1 MVSAP
6 GQADSIER
14 PMRVRFAPSPT
25 GALHIGGARTALFN
39 WLLAHGKGGK
49 LVLRIED
56 TDRERSTSENVEQIL
71 DALRWLELDW
81 DEGPIFQTE
90 RTERHQEALAAL
102 LASGHAYRSGATGD
116 DVKAYKQ
123 LHGADHGFRGEAD
136 RSGGTLASGEHPP
149 FGQQGAVRLRVPDG
163 GATVVHDVIRGDTR
177 FEHVHLDDPVIA
189 RADGSVLYNFAVAI
203 DDLDAQIT
211 HVVRGEDH
219 LSNTPK
225 QLLVL
230 EAARAA
236 GFAPDAAL
244 PLYAHLPLLHGPDGK
259 KLSKRHGAAS
269 VQELRDAGYLPE
281 AVRNY
286 LALLGWGAGD
296 DATVM
301 STEQLIERFALE
313 RVSRNP
319 AQFDEA
325 KLRWLNGVYLREL
338 SPAELARRLEEYTGR
353 HGLEQAA
360 RISQEKIQTLADFWP
375 LAGPLLDEP
384 IDDPAAR
391 TRWLDDSGRQAL
403 ARVRSALSETASFD
417 EASVREALEAVIA
430 ARGAKPRAVY
440 QPLRVA
446 LTGTTI
452 SPGIFESVALLG
464 REETLA
470 RIDVALACGGP

>member
-1 MVSAP
+1 M
-6 GQADSIER
+6 DEL
-14 PMRVRFAPSPT
+14 RVRFAPSPT

-39 WLLAHGKGGK
+39 WLLARHAAGT

-56 TDRERSTSENVEQIL
+56 TDRERSTPENIEQIL

-81 DEGPIFQTE
+81 DEGPILQTA
-90 RTERHQEALAAL
+90 RSERHQQALQAL
-102 LASGHAYRSGATGD
+102 LESGHAYRSNATAE
-116 DVKAYKQ
+116 DVKAFKQ
-123 LHGADHGFRGEAD
+123 RHGAERGFRGEAEGD
-136 RSGGTLASGEHPP
+136 
-149 FGQQGAVRLRVPDG
+149 GAVRLRVPDE

-203 DDLDAQIT
+203 DDLDAGIT

-236 GFAPDAAL
+236 GFDRDSPI
-244 PLYAHLPLLHGPDGK
+244 PVYAHLPLLHGPDGK

-286 LALLGWGAGD
+286 LALLGWGAPRSGAQAGD
-296 DATVM
+296 DETVL
-301 STEQLIERFALE
+301 STQELIERFTLE

-319 AQFDEA
+319 ARFDEV
-325 KLRWLNGVYLREL
+325 KLRWLNGLYIRKL
-338 SPAELARRLEEYTGR
+338 SPEELAQRLEAFTGR
-353 HGLEQAA
+353 TDLLQAA
-360 RISQEKIQTLADFWP
+360 RISQEKIQTLADFLP
-375 LAGPLLDEP
+375 LAGSLLDGPVE
-384 IDDPAAR
+384 DAKAR
-391 TRWLDDSGRQAL
+391 ARWLDEDGRAAL
-403 ARVRSALSETASFD
+403 AETRDELARTASFD
-417 EASVREALEAVIA
+417 EASLEQALAGVIA
-430 ARGAKPRAVY
+430 RRAAKPRDVY

-446 LTGTTI
+446 LTGSTV

-464 REETLA
+464 REETLR
-470 RIDVALACGGP
+470 RIDRALAGG

>member
-1 MVSAP
+1 V
-6 GQADSIER
+6 
-14 PMRVRFAPSPT
+14 RVRFAPSPT

-39 WLLAHGKGGK
+39 WLLARHSGGE

-56 TDRERSTSENVEQIL
+56 TDAERSTPENVDQIL
-71 DALRWLELDW
+71 DALQWLELDW
-81 DEGPIFQTE
+81 DEGPILQSA
-90 RTERHQEALAAL
+90 RAERHREALQAL
-102 LASGHAYRSGATGD
+102 LDAGHAYRSNASAE
-116 DVKAYKQ
+116 DVKEYKR
-123 LHGADHGFRGEAD
+123 LHGADRGFRGEPESA
-136 RSGGTLASGEHPP
+136 
-149 FGQQGAVRLRVPDG
+149 GAVRLHVPAE
-163 GATVVHDVIRGDTR
+163 GATVVHDLIRGETR

-203 DDLDAQIT
+203 DDLDAGIT

-230 EAARAA
+230 EAARDA
-236 GFAPDAAL
+236 GIDRSDDGRQAPL

-301 STEQLIERFALE
+301 STEELIERFTLE

-319 AQFDEA
+319 ARFDET
-325 KLRWLNGVYLREL
+325 KLRWLNGLYIRRMPVGEL
-338 SPAELARRLEEYTGR
+338 TRRIERFTGR
-353 HGLEQAA
+353 EGLQDAV
-360 RISQEKIQTLADFWP
+360 RISQEKIHTLADFWP
-375 LAGPLLDEP
+375 LAGSLIDGPV
-384 IDDPAAR
+384 DDPSAR
-391 TRWLDDSGRQAL
+391 ERWLTADGRAAL
-403 ARVRSALSETASFD
+403 ADARAALAGARSFD
-417 EASVREALEAVIA
+417 EAGVGEALAAVVEARAV
-430 ARGAKPRAVY
+430 KPREVY

-446 LTGTTI
+446 ITGSTV
-452 SPGIFESVALLG
+452 SPGIFESIALLG
-464 REETLA
+464 RDETLR
-470 RIDVALACGGP
+470 RIDRALAGG

>member
-1 MVSAP
+1 
-6 GQADSIER
+6 
-14 PMRVRFAPSPT
+14 MRVRFAPSPT

-39 WLLAHGKGGK
+39 WLLARHDGGE

-56 TDRERSTSENVEQIL
+56 TDRERSTPENIEQIL

-81 DEGPIFQTE
+81 DEGPILQSA
-90 RTERHQEALAAL
+90 RSERHQEALHAL
-102 LASGHAYRSGATGD
+102 LESGHAYRSRATAE
-116 DVKAYKQ
+116 DVKAFKELY
-123 LHGADHGFRGEAD
+123 GAERGFRGEAE
-136 RSGGTLASGEHPP
+136 SE
-149 FGQQGAVRLRVPDG
+149 GAMRLRVPND

-203 DDLDAQIT
+203 DDLDAGIT

-236 GFAPDAAL
+236 GFGPDA
-244 PLYAHLPLLHGPDGK
+244 PPPIYAHLPLLHGPDGK

-296 DATVM
+296 DETVL
-301 STEQLIERFALE
+301 STEELVERFTLE

-319 AQFDEA
+319 ARFDEV
-325 KLRWLNGVYLREL
+325 KLRWLNGLYIRKLPV
-338 SPAELARRLEEYTGR
+338 AELAVRLEAFTGR
-353 HGLEQAA
+353 EGLEQAA
-360 RISQEKIQTLADFWP
+360 RISHEKIQTLADFLP
-375 LAGPLLDEP
+375 LAGSLLDGP
-384 IDDPAAR
+384 VDDPKAR
-391 TRWLDDSGRQAL
+391 ERWLDEGGRVVLADVRDAL
-403 ARVRSALSETASFD
+403 AALESFD
-417 EASVREALEAVIA
+417 EASIEQALSGVIER
-430 ARGAKPRAVY
+430 RGLKPREVY

-446 LTGTTI
+446 LTGATV

-464 REETLA
+464 REEALR
-470 RIDVALACGGP
+470 RIDRVTTSS